1 MDYIV
6 IGKSKDTC
14 GRVCEVCYNKEL
26 DRVSFRRKNP
36 NYARRKYECAK
47 LKVQV
52 DVPRYLD
59 VLDVPAIELINL
71 RNKFPEYLSAF
82 DKCIPTRIRVW

>member
-26 DRVSFRRKNP
+26 DRVRFRRKNP
-36 NYARRKYECAK
+36 YYSRRKDECVKA
-47 LKVQV
+47 
-52 DVPRYLD
+52 DIPRYLD
-59 VLDVPAIELINL
+59 VLDIPAIELINL